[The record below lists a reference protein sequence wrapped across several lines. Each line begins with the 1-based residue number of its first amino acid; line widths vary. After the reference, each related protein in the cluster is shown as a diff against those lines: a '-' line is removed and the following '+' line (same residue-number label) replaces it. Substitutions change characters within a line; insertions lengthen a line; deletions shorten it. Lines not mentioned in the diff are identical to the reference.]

1 MSGFSDIIGRDQI
14 ISRLKNTVRE
24 GTVSHAWLIE
34 GGPGSGKMM
43 LAKAFAAA
51 LLCEKKD
58 GDACGEC
65 RSCHQAANGNHPD
78 LVYVTHEKSSLI
90 SVGEIR
96 EQLTADIAVRPYFG
110 GYKIYIVK
118 DAELMNA
125 SAQNALLKTLE
136 EPPSYAVIMLLTRN
150 AGALLETVRSRCVN
164 ITLGS
169 LDGDTVRSYLMSEL
183 NEPDYQA
190 KLIAA
195 FADGSIGRAKE
206 LSRSEEFTM
215 IRDEAVR
222 AAAGAS
228 KMDSRQIMA
237 AVAQAAQFKDR
248 IDDYL
253 EILSVWFRDVLMFKA
268 VRSPDDLIFSDHL
281 SEITRSAS
289 RASYEGLEEIMQA
302 VEKASVRLKA
312 NVSFNLTM
320 ELLLLTIK
328 ENT

>member
-14 ISRLKNTVRE
+14 VSRLKNTVR
-24 GTVSHAWLIE
+24 GGRISHAWLIE

-51 LLCEKKD
+51 LLCEKQD

-65 RSCHQAANGNHPD
+65 RSCRQAANGNHPD

-96 EQLTADIAVRPYFG
+96 EQLTADITVKPYFG
-110 GYKIYIVK
+110 GRKIYIVK
-118 DAELMNA
+118 DADLMNA

-136 EPPSYAVIMLLTRN
+136 EPPSYAVIILLTRN
-150 AGALLETVRSRCVN
+150 AGALLETVRSRCVT
-164 ITLGS
+164 ISLGS
-169 LDGDTVRSYLMSEL
+169 VDEETVRTYLMEEL
-183 NEPDYQA
+183 SEPDYQA
-190 KLIAA
+190 RLIAA

-206 LSRSEEFTM
+206 LSRSEEFAA
-215 IRDEAVR
+215 IRDTAIR

-228 KMDSRQIMA
+228 GMDSRQIMS
-237 AVAQAAQFKDR
+237 AVAEAAEWKER

-253 EILSVWFRDVLMFKA
+253 EIMSVWFRDVLLFKA
-268 VRSPDDLIFSDHL
+268 TCSPDDLIFSDHL
-281 SEITRSAS
+281 SKIRETAAAS
-289 RASYEGLEEIMQA
+289 SYEGLEEILKA
-302 VEKASVRLKA
+302 VEKASVRLRA